1 MSDNWVVQ
9 NLQNSL
15 DTWNKKLAEVWTLLT
30 QSPQG
35 FKGGHIWHIIMNI
48 HGSLEAI
55 GLALLVL
62 FFVAGVGGAS
72 KTTLPKSII
81 KAVEECG
88 FFESIPLWA
97 ITLIGSLFITI
108 MSFIIILTVYGRF
121 FKFCSIAAG
130 GE

>member
-30 QSPQG
+30 QSPQK

-62 FFVAGVGGAS
+62 FFRCRSRENLRQLHGTQEAG
-72 KTTLPKSII
+72 T
-81 KAVEECG
+81 
-88 FFESIPLWA
+88 
-97 ITLIGSLFITI
+97 
-108 MSFIIILTVYGRF
+108 RH
-121 FKFCSIAAG
+121 
-130 GE
+130 

>member
-30 QSPQG
+30 QSPQS
-35 FKGGHIWHIIMNI
+35 FKGGHIWQIIMNI

-62 FFVAGVGGAS
+62 F
-72 KTTLPKSII
+72 LYHKSVSNRYQIDTW
-81 KAVEECG
+81 KLA
-88 FFESIPLWA
+88 
-97 ITLIGSLFITI
+97 LIFL
-108 MSFIIILTVYGRF
+108 R
-121 FKFCSIAAG
+121 
-130 GE
+130 